1 MRGILSDMFN
11 LILTVRFN
19 PAYAGNISVWTN
31 HLLMLWVQP
40 RVCGEYYYIYHNICT
55 VPGSTPRMRGISC
68 LCMILIASMRFN
80 PAYAGNIIATF
91 PVSRSNKVQPRVCG
105 EYSEIGMLK
114 RYHTGSTPRMRGISL
129 MTIYL
134 NLYLGFNP
142 AYAGNINAKV
152 QRQIWRKV
160 QPRVCGEYQAI

>member
-105 EYSEIGMLK
+105 EYRLAVVAVGVLSD
-114 RYHTGSTPRMRGISL
+114 STPRMRGIFITVL
-129 MTIYL
+129 IL
-134 NLYLGFNP
+134 IVCQRFNP
-142 AYAGNINAKV
+142 AYAGNIVIVPKLS
-152 QRQIWRKV
+152 
-160 QPRVCGEYQAI
+160 ETL